1 MWWQTHYIRS
11 VFDNSYQQ
19 LRLPKKCLFVSWKSP
34 EVHTHTHTHQHTHR
48 NTVIPNAVILALQVV
63 VAAVDEMAEEP
74 SVDGLCELISVLLWH
89 LHCVASS
96 DHITWH
102 TKKHDNISSGIVK
115 AQHLLADFYRF
126 LVTTEKYSYFFKR
139 NHFPW
144 DSMSKWRQYRAAQYI
159 TFASTL
165 QCVHLQY

>member
-1 MWWQTHYIRS
+1 MFLITVI
-11 VFDNSYQQ
+11 NSSGFQRNVYLYHEKA
-19 LRLPKKCLFVSWKSP
+19 LRC
-34 EVHTHTHTHQHTHR
+34 THTHTHRHTHR